1 MDDYNLKQIQMMQSA
16 TQPSFKLFV
25 IEDNRTESM
34 LLQLALSEIKNLD
47 VKTFTTAEQL
57 LAHLSE
63 QPDIV
68 LVDLILPDMDGIEL
82 IRRIQSASPDSR
94 IVVVSAQRDMDVLAE
109 VQALGVF
116 NYLVKSE
123 MCLTYLHRVISE
135 LLILIRHYRTQT
147 S

>member
-1 MDDYNLKQIQMMQSA
+1 MQPD
-16 TQPSFKLFV
+16 TNRLFKLFV

-34 LLQLALSEIKNLD
+34 LLQLALSEIKNLIIQS
-47 VKTFTTAEQL
+47 FSTASQL
-57 LAHLSE
+57 LEHLPE

-68 LVDLILPDMDGIEL
+68 LVDLILPDMSGIEL
-82 IRRIQSASPDSR
+82 IKKIQAFNPDIR

-123 MCLTYLHRVISE
+123 MCLTYLHKVISE
-135 LLILIRHYRTQT
+135 LLVLLQYYRSQKA
-147 S
+147 